1 MSDKKLQTEGLFG
14 AAKKFS
20 DAFFDGLKN
29 NATKAMLDRA
39 EQEGVPL
46 PIIQK
51 MKNLK
56 KEKEEL
62 DKLLSDISKQA
73 KAAKK

>member
-1 MSDKKLQTEGLFG
+1 METKQKTNEGIFG

-29 NATKAMLDRA
+29 NAADRVLQKAK
-39 EQEGVPL
+39 QQGVPKEVTDL
-46 PIIQK
+46 MDKI
-51 MKNLK
+51 K

-62 DKLLSDISKQA
+62 DTILQRISKS
-73 KAAKK
+73 

>member
-1 MSDKKLQTEGLFG
+1 MAKKETINEGLFG

-29 NATKAMLDRA
+29 NAVDNVINQAKKARMEKDA
-39 EQEGVPL
+39 IEQMEK
-46 PIIQK
+46 I
-51 MKNLK
+51 K

-62 DKLLSDISKQA
+62 DRILARIPK
-73 KAAKK
+73 AKK